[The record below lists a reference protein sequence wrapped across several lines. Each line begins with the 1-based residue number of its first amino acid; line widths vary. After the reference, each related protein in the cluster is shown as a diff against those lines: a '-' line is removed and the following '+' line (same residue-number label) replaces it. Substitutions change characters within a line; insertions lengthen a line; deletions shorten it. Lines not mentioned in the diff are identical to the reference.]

1 MAAGGRRHLAST
13 SVDTWTPLK
22 QKKCRREVSTPSVQ
36 LKNSSKTAPRR
47 AVGEKNKAFRRRHL
61 ASTLRNA
68 GGPSVDAKCR
78 ASPAVAPLRRWWLI
92 EFSPPVL
99 DRIRRERCRASGTT
113 QWAIRPHALDAR
125 WHRRA
130 AHPEATAPLDWSE
143 LSPAIRPSHFTVDNL
158 PRLRHLGSDQW
169 AQIDQFANR
178 WRRPAKHAV
187 RACRRKR
194 EALLVGRLP

>member
-1 MAAGGRRHLAST
+1 MAAVPAGRVGGAGSRALMAAGGRRHLAST

-78 ASPAVAPLRRWWLI
+78 APPAVAPLRRWWLI
-92 EFSPPVL
+92 ESETGAGS
-99 DRIRRERCRASGTT
+99 DT
-113 QWAIRPHALDAR
+113 AR
-125 WHRRA
+125 TVPSVWYNAMGYQTACARRRA
-130 AHPEATAPLDWSE
+130 GTVEPAHPEATGAPYRLE
-143 LSPAIRPSHFTVDNL
+143 LSCRPQSGKL
-158 PRLRHLGSDQW
+158 Y
-169 AQIDQFANR
+169 
-178 WRRPAKHAV
+178 
-187 RACRRKR
+187 
-194 EALLVGRLP
+194 

>member
-92 EFSPPVL
+92 ESRHRCWIGYGENGAERLVQRNGLSDRTRSTRAGTVELRIPKLRRRSTGASCRPQSGQATLRSTTCPAYGIWAPISGPRSTNLLIAGAARQSTPYAPV
-99 DRIRRERCRASGTT
+99 E
-113 QWAIRPHALDAR
+113 
-125 WHRRA
+125 
-130 AHPEATAPLDWSE
+130 EN
-143 LSPAIRPSHFTVDNL
+143 V
-158 PRLRHLGSDQW
+158 
-169 AQIDQFANR
+169 
-178 WRRPAKHAV
+178 KH
-187 RACRRKR
+187 C
-194 EALLVGRLP
+194 L